1 MTTERDE
8 STVTITGAAP
18 GTIVALKRAAAIAA
32 EHGHNWMG
40 VEDLL
45 AAILTAEPLSLLD
58 LHWPRRG
65 GTPLNR
71 GEINDFNPSAPQ
83 QALTFDEVKAL
94 VQSIV
99 PGAPK
104 GAHGPAEPAAVTYT
118 LAGPHAEEFR
128 EMIEGRR

>member
-18 GTIVALKRAAAIAA
+18 AAIVALKRAAAIAE
-32 EHGHNWMG
+32 EHGHNWIG

-45 AAILTAEPLSLLD
+45 AAILTAEPLSLLE
-58 LHWPRRG
+58 LHWPRHG

-71 GEINDFNPSAPQ
+71 EEINDFDPSAPQ
-83 QALTFDEVKAL
+83 QALTFDQVKEL

-104 GAHGPAEPAAVTYT
+104 GAHGPAEPAAVAYSLT
-118 LAGPHAEEFR
+118 GPHAEEFR
-128 EMIEGRR
+128 GMVEGQR

>member
-18 GTIVALKRAAAIAA
+18 GAILALKRAAAIAA
-32 EHGHNWMG
+32 EHGHHWIG

-45 AAILTAEPLSLLD
+45 AAILTAEPLSLLEVQ
-58 LHWPRRG
+58 WPRHG
-65 GTPLNR
+65 GTPLER
-71 GEINDFNPSAPQ
+71 GEINDFDPSLPQ

-94 VQSIV
+94 VLSIV

-104 GAHGPAEPAAVTYT
+104 GAHGPAEPAAVAYT
-118 LAGPHAEEFR
+118 VTGPHAEEFR
-128 EMIEGRR
+128 AGIEAEG

>member
-32 EHGHNWMG
+32 EHGHNWIG

-45 AAILTAEPLSLLD
+45 AAILTAEPLSLLE
-58 LHWPRRG
+58 LHWPRHG
-65 GTPLNR
+65 GTALDR
-71 GEINDFNPSAPQ
+71 GEINDFDPSAPQ
-83 QALTFDEVKAL
+83 QALTFDELKAL

-99 PGAPK
+99 PGAPR
-104 GAHGPAEPAAVTYT
+104 GPHGPAEPAAVTYT
-118 LAGPHAEEFR
+118 VTGPHAEEFR
-128 EMIEGRR
+128 ARLES